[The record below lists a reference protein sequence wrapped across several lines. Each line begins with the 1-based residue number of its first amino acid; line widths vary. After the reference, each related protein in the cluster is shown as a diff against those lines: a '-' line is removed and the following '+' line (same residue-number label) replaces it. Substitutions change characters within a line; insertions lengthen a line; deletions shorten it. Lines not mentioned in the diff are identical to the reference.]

1 MATLS
6 TLVVKLVGDTTGL
19 SQSLADAKDRAEK
32 FGTDM
37 QAIGSKVKD
46 VGVGLTAAVTAP
58 VVGLMT
64 GAIGQASDLSETMSK
79 VNVVFGES
87 AQSVLTYG
95 DNASKALGQSKQQ
108 ALEAAGTFGNFFVS
122 MGMGHQESAKM
133 SMGLVTLASDLASF
147 NNMNPTEALEK
158 LRAGMAGETEPLRS
172 LGVNLNAAAVASKA
186 MSMGIVKAS
195 VDMAKVNE
203 AQFKYDEATRK
214 AIEATEKYGVASNEA
229 KAAAIAQGKAEI
241 ALNDALGGKIPELTA
256 AQKATATYA
265 LIMEQTKTAQ
275 GDFARTSDGLAN
287 SQRIVAAQIKDLGA
301 SFGEIL
307 LPYVQQGA
315 NWLKQLLTSFSSL
328 SPEMRQT
335 IVIVGLVAAGIGPLL
350 IVVGQLVS
358 AVGILSTA
366 AAGVGIGLAPLIG
379 IILAVVAVG
388 YTLYRAWTENWG
400 GIQQITASVVD
411 KLTGIFDSL
420 ASIFAPVFEA
430 IKSDVQ
436 AGVEAV
442 TRFLGPILTT
452 ALQTF
457 SDMLTGITVFLR
469 NNTDN
474 IRAYLEGTW
483 GIIRGIFM
491 AAFGLITG
499 DFDTLKDGL
508 ESIARGMMNQVYS
521 VIAMMMGTTVA
532 DVKAKVTQIKDDV
545 VTYFG
550 QAVDFIKSL
559 PSKIMGIG
567 SAIVNGIANEIRNAP
582 TAILNALSSVIDSAI
597 SGIKSRLGIASPSKI
612 AAKQIGLPFAQ
623 GIVKGMFAGL
633 PGVNNAALA
642 LSGGMM
648 FDTTTPRA
656 YTPAT
661 SSQGA
666 LGNAAPSVTI
676 NATISNELDLEMV
689 AHRVARIFRS

>member
-19 SQSLADAKDRAEK
+19 SQSLADAKGRAEK

-37 QAIGSKVKD
+37 QAIGGKVKD

-87 AQSVLTYG
+87 AQGVLAYG
-95 DNASKALGQSKQQ
+95 DNAAKALGQSKQQ

-122 MGMGHQESAKM
+122 MGMGQQESAKM

-186 MSMGIVKAS
+186 MSMGIVKTS

-315 NWLKQLLTSFSSL
+315 NWLKQLLTSFSGL

-400 GIQQITASVVD
+400 GIQQITASIVE
-411 KLTGIFDSL
+411 KLTGIINSL
-420 ASIFAPVFEA
+420 AAIFAPVFEA
-430 IKSDVQ
+430 IKADVQ
-436 AGVEAV
+436 AGIEAV

-452 ALQTF
+452 AMQAF

-474 IRAYLEGTW
+474 IRAYLEGVW

-499 DFDTLKDGL
+499 DFDTLKAGL
-508 ESIARGMMNQVYS
+508 ESIANGMMKQVYS
-521 VIAMMMGTTVA
+521 VIAMMLGTTVA
-532 DVKAKVTQIKDDV
+532 DVKAKVMQIKNDV

-559 PSKIMGIG
+559 PSKVLGIG
-567 SAIVNGIANEIRNAP
+567 SAIVNGIAQEIRNAP
-582 TAILNALSSVIDSAI
+582 TAILGALSSVIDGAI
-597 SGIKSRLGIASPSKI
+597 AGIKARLGIASP
-612 AAKQIGLPFAQ
+612 AKVPGKQVGLPIAL
-623 GIVKGMFAGL
+623 GIARGMLNGL
-633 PGVNNAALA
+633 PAIKQAALA
-642 LSGGMM
+642 LADGAMPSVNAGNSFVPSGSY
-648 FDTTTPRA
+648 A
-656 YTPAT
+656 
-661 SSQGA
+661 
-666 LGNAAPSVTI
+666 GNSYSAAPSITI
-676 NATISNELDLEMV
+676 NATLSNELDLEMV